1 MTLAL
6 FDLDNTLLSGDSDYE
21 WGQFLVSKGLVDPV
35 AYEAENQRFYG
46 QYRAGTLDILEYS
59 AFSFGPL
66 SERSMEE
73 LATLHREFM
82 AEVIEPILPEKSQ
95 ELVAHHRAQG
105 HTLMVITATNSFITR
120 PIVSAFGI
128 EHLLATEPKIVNGR
142 YTREV
147 DGAPCFQHGKV
158 TRLQQWLAD
167 HAARNLVPEQ
177 DQSFGLRQAD
187 MVAGNF
193 RAFGQCL
200 AVELR
205 TGRMETGQRRE
216 IGGIRLD
223 PDCGHHPLSQ
233 YPCFSRQRT
242 SGGAVLRIRQVGNH
256 HQRRMFGP
264 HRKDALRPAICHW
277 QIGGIAQP
285 RTECGQIL
293 VTRTLGPRRGGRA
306 C

>member
-105 HTLMVITATNSFITR
+105 HGVWADRIGR
-120 PIVSAFGI
+120 PAHRAGG
-128 EHLLATEPKIVNGR
+128 GR
-142 YTREV
+142 WPR
-147 DGAPCFQHGKV
+147 PV
-158 TRLQQWLAD
+158 TR
-167 HAARNLVPEQ
+167 
-177 DQSFGLRQAD
+177 S
-187 MVAGNF
+187 VA
-193 RAFGQCL
+193 
-200 AVELR
+200 
-205 TGRMETGQRRE
+205 
-216 IGGIRLD
+216 
-223 PDCGHHPLSQ
+223 
-233 YPCFSRQRT
+233 
-242 SGGAVLRIRQVGNH
+242 
-256 HQRRMFGP
+256 
-264 HRKDALRPAICHW
+264 
-277 QIGGIAQP
+277 
-285 RTECGQIL
+285 
-293 VTRTLGPRRGGRA
+293 
-306 C
+306 

>member
-66 SERSMEE
+66 SERSTEE

-158 TRLQQWLAD
+158 TRLQQWLENRTETLAGSYFYSDSRNDLPLLEMVD
-167 HAARNLVPEQ
+167 HPVAVDP
-177 DQSFGLRQAD
+177 DDTLRAI
-187 MVAGNF
+187 
-193 RAFGQCL
+193 
-200 AVELR
+200 AVERGWPVISLR
-205 TGRMETGQRRE
+205 
-216 IGGIRLD
+216 
-223 PDCGHHPLSQ
+223 
-233 YPCFSRQRT
+233 
-242 SGGAVLRIRQVGNH
+242 
-256 HQRRMFGP
+256 
-264 HRKDALRPAICHW
+264 
-277 QIGGIAQP
+277 
-285 RTECGQIL
+285 
-293 VTRTLGPRRGGRA
+293 
-306 C
+306 